1 MILAPTLS
9 QRSKDIQAAAE
20 IDLSPPLLTARPMDA
35 SMDAVRSASQACV
48 ICSSD
53 SEASKGLYCNGPE
66 RHYHCADCTT
76 AWCSELNKQRHGAP
90 DLLVARKGLF
100 PCTYAGCSS
109 EPCSVASVVAIVNN
123 AEIAEEFVKNL
134 LHVHTLAIREVF
146 ETELAARVAEVRAA
160 GANAESQAEAAQK
173 IERASLVE
181 TLRLTLRSP
190 KMCPRCKYGPV
201 DNEHCSDLSAHHGQ
215 FMRGAT
221 VAVNNSCPRCQY
233 YSEHWSSWVDWD
245 GKMPE
250 ETAGEWAAT
259 AATRSRVPC
268 RFFSQ
273 GFCSRGSA
281 CTFAHDAVLGAVTA
295 AEVTQVV
302 SAQRAPTVLCRHFA
316 RGDCSRGNTC
326 TFAHGPIRA
335 VPAAQ
340 AVVRV
345 ARPQG
350 ARMVPC
356 HHFARGTCS
365 RGNTCTFAHGPVR
378 VTPPG
383 RPQAVPCRE
392 SV

>member
-259 AATRSRVPC
+259 AATRSPIPSRLPAIPETASRFAVFPAVRRAPC
-268 RFFSQ
+268 RYFAR
-273 GFCSRGSA
+273 GGCSRGSA
-281 CTFAHDAVLGAVTA
+281 CAFTHNSAAGGLSMFGDVRESEAHVTRGS
-295 AEVTQVV
+295 V
-302 SAQRAPTVLCRHFA
+302 PCRFFA
-316 RGDCSRGNTC
+316 RGSCSRGSSC
-326 TFAHGPIRA
+326 AFVHELE
-335 VPAAQ
+335 
-340 AVVRV
+340 
-345 ARPQG
+345 
-350 ARMVPC
+350 ML
-356 HHFARGTCS
+356 
-365 RGNTCTFAHGPVR
+365 
-378 VTPPG
+378 
-383 RPQAVPCRE
+383 
-392 SV
+392 